1 MIKYIFILASF
12 IFILPSCSETNSGIE
27 SGSNSGI
34 ASSYSRIVSVGSFLY
49 EVTESKLI
57 TYNATDPMNIEEN
70 NVQELGIDIETIF
83 TTDGLLFIGSSSN
96 LFIFSID
103 QSGIPIEQSITSYS
117 EFDRDFVGCDPV
129 VASGNFAYVTLT
141 DFNEFG
147 TRCFRGTT
155 INELRIYDISNIT
168 QPVLISQIDLNTPK
182 GLSLDNDILFVCD
195 GTQGVAV
202 IDVSER
208 LYPTIIDRLEEIN
221 AIDAV
226 ASNGLLV
233 VMGNERIKQYDY
245 SNITSISLISDLMK

>member
-103 QSGIPIEQSITSYS
+103 Q
-117 EFDRDFVGCDPV
+117 
-129 VASGNFAYVTLT
+129 
-141 DFNEFG
+141 
-147 TRCFRGTT
+147 
-155 INELRIYDISNIT
+155 
-168 QPVLISQIDLNTPK
+168 
-182 GLSLDNDILFVCD
+182 LSLIH
-195 GTQGVAV
+195 
-202 IDVSER
+202 I
-208 LYPTIIDRLEEIN
+208 
-221 AIDAV
+221 
-226 ASNGLLV
+226 
-233 VMGNERIKQYDY
+233 
-245 SNITSISLISDLMK
+245 